1 MSTQVKTQ
9 RNEVAEQRP
18 TRVRYMMLGLILL
31 LATVAYA
38 DRAILSISAPGI
50 KKEFGLSA
58 VELGYI
64 LSAFSWAYVVGQIPG
79 GLLLDRFGTKTV
91 YGVVLVMWSVA
102 TFLVAVVGQVSTN

>member
-18 TRVRYMMLGLILL
+18 TRVRYMMLALILF

-38 DRAILSISAPGI
+38 DRAILSIAAPGI
-50 KKEFGLSA
+50 KTEFGLSA
-58 VELGYI
+58 VQLGYI

-79 GLLLDRFGTKTV
+79 GLLLDRFGTKMI
-91 YGVVLVMWSVA
+91 YGSTLVLWSVA
-102 TFLVAVVGQVSTN
+102 TIPVGFIVY